1 MQEMEYS
8 ILGFQLLDKYYFHH
22 TNLLY
27 PLAVAKVQHQK
38 SDGEMMIN
46 TKEGITAVLII
57 IEKVDGKTYNH
68 HTYET
73 KRQT

>member
-38 SDGEMMIN
+38 LDGEMMIN
-46 TKEGITAVLII
+46 TKESITATLIF
-57 IEKVDGKTYNH
+57 IEKVDDNTYNH